1 MDYCLFW
8 FFLICPHP
16 PPSTPQSSPV
26 LCNFEPGE
34 SAGRTLNWKLVMA
47 PPSPPVAG
55 HWLFL
60 FFFLGKEVDIKLI
73 IKPARLCPAPST
85 YTFIFTDP
93 GNSSIPII

>member
-47 PPSPPVAG
+47 PPLLLLLVTG
-55 HWLFL
+55 CFF